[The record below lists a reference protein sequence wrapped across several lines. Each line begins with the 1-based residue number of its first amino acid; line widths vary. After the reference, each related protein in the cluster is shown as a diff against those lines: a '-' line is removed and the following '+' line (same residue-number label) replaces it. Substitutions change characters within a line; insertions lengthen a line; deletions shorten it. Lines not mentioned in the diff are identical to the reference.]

1 MSEPE
6 LNNIHLSSGRM
17 QAEIAPQGATL
28 VCLSREGRD
37 LILGIH
43 DLADASINN
52 FYAGAIVGPVANR
65 VSGGQVAIDG
75 QSFQMECNES
85 GTTSL
90 HSGSDGLH
98 ALIWDVCEVLPD
110 SVLLQI
116 HLPDGYSGLPGNREI
131 SVLYVLSNDGL
142 AVKIT
147 ANTDQRTPINIAHHP
162 YWALQSDQSKTKL
175 SIDSDRYLP
184 KTSNGLPTGQSK
196 PVANGPF
203 DFIKPREI
211 GANADLDHNWCL
223 SEVKSEN
230 PRPVATLLASDGLQ
244 LNIATTE
251 VGMQVYTGS
260 ALPILKPFH
269 CKTDQIQ
276 PNAGIALEAQGWPDA
291 PNQPGFPNIFVE
303 RNETYRQITQYT
315 FTQN

>member
-6 LNNIHLSSGRM
+6 LTKIYLSSGRM

-43 DLADASINN
+43 DLADPSINN

-65 VSGGQVAIDG
+65 VSGGQVIIDG

-90 HSGSDGLH
+90 HSGRDGLH
-98 ALIWDVCEVLPD
+98 ALIWDVCDVLPD
-110 SVLLQI
+110 SVLLKI

-147 ANTDQRTPINIAHHP
+147 ANTDQKTPINIAHHP

-184 KTSNGLPTGQSK
+184 KTANGLPTGQSK
-196 PVANGPF
+196 RVSNGPF

-260 ALPILKPFH
+260 ALPILESSH

-291 PNQPGFPNIFVE
+291 PNQPAFPNIFVE
-303 RNETYRQITQYT
+303 RNETYRQTTKYT